1 MELKKIK
8 ELLEKYFEARTTSE
22 EERLLS
28 DYFSGS
34 KIPEEFSSYKA
45 LFAFYKTE
53 GAQGIQ
59 PAQQQPIKN
68 KALEAIL
75 AGEEKRK
82 RLPYWTHAAAI
93 AIFMLATYVPAR
105 QYYQKQQAKIAYQET
120 LKAFALL
127 ANNYNKATAAVG
139 YLETF
144 EAAKSKIYNP

>member
-1 MELKKIK
+1 MELRKIK

-34 KIPEEFSSYKA
+34 KIPEELSPYKA

-75 AGEEKRK
+75 AGEQKRGLQCHRMTIWNVSIALTCEHAPTPLAK
-82 RLPYWTHAAAI
+82 AHLKHLGCSSIKGGHAQGKIKIRYQGAAHPQWT
-93 AIFMLATYVPAR
+93 
-105 QYYQKQQAKIAYQET
+105 
-120 LKAFALL
+120 AL
-127 ANNYNKATAAVG
+127 
-139 YLETF
+139 E
-144 EAAKSKIYNP
+144 S